1 MKTKIDAYTKKNTS
15 ALIFLFALLIISFS
29 FSLFVGS
36 SFIPPHK
43 AFVGLFDKA
52 ASSHIIMRYI
62 RLPRTLAAL
71 LSGLGLS
78 VSGVILQSITNN
90 KLASPSIIGVN
101 SGAGFAVI
109 LFMCF
114 FPKMMSALPFA
125 AFFGAVVA
133 ALIILLV
140 AEREP
145 SGSKSSVILSGMAIN
160 AILGALISCISLINT
175 DVLASYNYFSI
186 GGLSGV
192 SMDELII
199 PSVLILLSFCVSMLL
214 SRRLFLLCL
223 GDTVASSLGVNI
235 RLLRAVCIIC
245 ACACAA
251 SAVSFAGLLGFVGL
265 IVPNISRRL
274 FGQNTALLI
283 ASSAIMGAIIVLVAD
298 TLGRVLLSPTEIPV
312 GIIMALIGAPFF
324 LILILRRK
332 KNA

>member
-1 MKTKIDAYTKKNTS
+1 MTIKTDSCTKKT
-15 ALIFLFALLIISFS
+15 ATAFIFLLVLLIISLA
-29 FSLFVGS
+29 FSLLVGS
-36 SFIPPHK
+36 SFIAPHK
-43 AFVGLFDKA
+43 AFVGLFDES

-114 FPKMMSALPFA
+114 FPKMITALPFA
-125 AFFGAVVA
+125 AFLGAVVA

-140 AEREP
+140 SEREP
-145 SGSKSSVILSGMAIN
+145 SGRKSSVILSGMAIN
-160 AILGALISCISLINT
+160 AILGALISFISLINT

-192 SMDELII
+192 STNELII
-199 PSVLILLSFCVSMLL
+199 PSVLIFLSFCVSMLL
-214 SRRLFLLCL
+214 SRRIFLLCL

-235 RLLRAVCIIC
+235 RRLRAVCIIC

-251 SAVSFAGLLGFVGL
+251 SVVSFAGLLGFIGL
-265 IVPNISRRL
+265 IVPNIARRL
-274 FGQNTALLI
+274 FGQNTTLLI
-283 ASSAIMGAIIVLVAD
+283 ASSAIIGAIIVLVAD
-298 TLGRVLLSPTEIPV
+298 TLGRILLSPTEIPV

-324 LILILRRK
+324 LILILRRE